1 MHNYT
6 SYENNESFL
15 YIYIYK
21 DELRQ
26 SYDERAEF
34 PDEYFQKNNFPEA
47 KTLAPTRN
55 MGTKDEQHQSIDIQA
70 INQAV
75 ESRQINTPDSGQEP
89 CW

>member
-34 PDEYFQKNNFPEA
+34 PDEHF
-47 KTLAPTRN
+47 
-55 MGTKDEQHQSIDIQA
+55 
-70 INQAV
+70 
-75 ESRQINTPDSGQEP
+75 
-89 CW
+89 

>member
-26 SYDERAEF
+26 SHDERAEF
-34 PDEYFQKNNFPEA
+34 PDEHFLDLNFPEA
-47 KTLAPTRN
+47 KSLAPTQN
-55 MGTKDEQHQSIDIQA
+55 IGTKDAQQQSIDIQF
-70 INQAV
+70 INQTT
-75 ESRQINTPDSGQEP
+75 ESMQINIPDSGQGP